1 MKGTFNFTER
11 EFHLLSR
18 VLSLP
23 CLLPLK
29 AERIFALLL
38 LLLDLLLDNRDGDG
52 EWLLEGIGQRD
63 GEDSIDSLCRRRRRR
78 GIGEVH

>member
-1 MKGTFNFTER
+1 MQVTFDATRR

-18 VLSLP
+18 VSS
-23 CLLPLK
+23 PLRLFPLE

-38 LLLDLLLDNRDGDG
+38 LFSDLWRDDRDGDG
-52 EWLLEGIGQRD
+52 ERLLEGIGQID
-63 GEDSIDSLCRRRRRR
+63 GEDSIDSLCRRRR